1 MSTRLKLFALLVM
14 VALLALGC
22 APAEE
27 LAEGDPSAPPATT
40 GGDAATG
47 GGGSEDEGGSEA
59 TSPSGGGGGGEPI
72 RIGLLAPQTGTLAAL
87 GADELNGWNLFFEQN
102 GTTFGGVEVET
113 VTGDDAGD
121 PAIAVQQ
128 AQRLV
133 EDEEVDMIVG
143 PIAANTAL
151 AVCEYAIGEGLPCI
165 QPIASADDLTQRAF
179 DPLLIRVGS
188 TSSSQTGHAAGQYA
202 YDQGYRRA
210 VTIGPDYA
218 FGHETVGGFAQTFT
232 EAGGEIIAQLWN
244 PLGTQDFSPYV
255 TQIQGAAPDLVF
267 AVETGGDAPRFLQA
281 YQEFGLKGSIPLL
294 GGYTI
299 VEQAVLR
306 SMGDE
311 ALGVESLGYYA
322 ETRDA
327 PGTQEF
333 VQAYGEAYGGQLP
346 SLYSAGPYTAAQF
359 ITRAIEELNGDIS
372 DTDAFV
378 ETMGD
383 IVLED
388 TPFTGPY
395 ELDEYNNP
403 IYDVYVRSVE
413 RDDQGRL
420 VNVIQET
427 IEDVS
432 QFWTYDPEAFLAR
445 PVYSRDFQGG
455 PIE

>member
-1 MSTRLKLFALLVM
+1 MTKHLKLFALLVM

-22 APAEE
+22 APAED
-27 LAEGDPSAPPATT
+27 LSEGDPSAAPATEEET
-40 GGDAATG
+40 TGAAAGGDA
-47 GGGSEDEGGSEA
+47 SEDQSTA
-59 TSPSGGGGGGEPI
+59 PSGGGEPI

-87 GADELNGWNLFFEQN
+87 GADMLNGWNLFFEQN
-102 GTTFGGVEVET
+102 GTTFGGVEIET

-133 EDEEVDMIVG
+133 EDEEVDMVVG

-151 AVCEYAIGEGLPCI
+151 AVCDYVIGEGLPCI

-188 TSSSQTGHAAGQYA
+188 TSSSQPNHPAGQFA

-218 FGHETVGGFAQTFT
+218 FGHESVAGFAQTFT
-232 EAGGEIIAQLWN
+232 EAGGEIVAQLWN

-267 AVETGGDAPRFLQA
+267 AVETGGDAARFLQA
-281 YQEFGLKGSIPLL
+281 YNEFGLKGSIDMI
-294 GGYTI
+294 GSYTI

-311 ALGVESLGYYA
+311 ALDVQSLGYYA
-322 ETRDA
+322 ETREE

-333 VQAYGEAYGGQLP
+333 VAAYGEAYDGQLP

-359 ITRAIEELNGDIS
+359 LTQAIEELNGDIS
-372 DTDAFV
+372 DVDAFV
-378 ETMGD
+378 AAAAE
-383 IVLED
+383 IELED
-388 TPFTGPY
+388 TAFTGPY
-395 ELDEYNNP
+395 ALDDYNNP
-403 IYDVYVRSVE
+403 IYDVYVRRVQ

-420 VNVIQET
+420 VNVIEDT
-427 IEDVS
+427 FEDVS